1 MFAVLMHVLKVAF
14 IVAGVIVVALL
25 VLAVRSTI

>member
-1 MFAVLMHVLKVAF
+1 MFDVLMHVLKVAF
-14 IVAGVIVVALL
+14 IVAVVIVVALL

>member
-1 MFAVLMHVLKVAF
+1 MFSTIMHALQVAF